1 MEMQHRAFWRGSLE
15 NKMKIALIALEFPP
29 LNTAGSVRPFRMAE
43 FLGKQGMSVTVF
55 TLSKDPE
62 HRLFSKPN
70 NLHLES
76 DTFEQIDISPSHPK
90 RNQRNKLREWLSV
103 GDYYLDVWGSD
114 VQAAMELHINTH
126 GKPDWIIGTC
136 PPFSTALLTRNL
148 SRLFNIPYVLDL
160 RDAWSQW
167 NVNPLTSYFHYHTVL
182 RRERKCIRDARL
194 TLTTSN
200 QTREDLLKL
209 HGHSST
215 IITVENGFDVDI
227 QFPDDISWNN
237 EKLVIGYVG
246 TFYYDPDSHKRM
258 HTPWHKRA
266 PHRWLHFTPRL
277 EDWTYRSPLYFFR
290 ILEHLFTS
298 DPIWK
303 EKIRIEF
310 VGRVPDWLES
320 MIDEFD
326 LRAVTTLHGQVSLEK
341 SLELQKRF
349 DFFLGTSAKI
359 AGQPDYSMGSKYY
372 EALQFLK
379 PILAVCGPSP
389 LADLVR
395 EGNIGIVLE
404 PDLPEESALRLADF
418 IASGKQELNPQQL
431 APRSRPHQLE
441 KLMDFLINQS

>member
-1 MEMQHRAFWRGSLE
+1 M
-15 NKMKIALIALEFPP
+15 N
-29 LNTAGSVRPFRMAE
+29 
-43 FLGKQGMSVTVF
+43 VTVF
-55 TLSKDPE
+55 TLSKNPE
-62 HRLFSKPN
+62 LKIFSKPN

-76 DTFEQIDISPSHPK
+76 NSFEIVAINPSHPGK
-90 RNQRNKLREWLSV
+90 NQRSKLREWFSV
-103 GDYYLDVWGSD
+103 GDYYLDVWGAD
-114 VQAAMELHINTH
+114 VQEAMELHINTH

-136 PPFSTALLTRNL
+136 PPFSTALLIRKL
-148 SRLFNIPYVLDL
+148 SRMFNIPYILDL

-167 NVNPLTSYFHYHTVL
+167 NVSPLTSYFHYRTVL
-182 RRERKCIRDARL
+182 GRERKCLRDARS

-200 QTREDLLKL
+200 QTRQDLLKL

-215 IITVENGFDVDI
+215 IMTIENGYDVDI

-237 EKLVIGYVG
+237 EQLVIGYVG

-258 HTPWHKRA
+258 HTPWYKRA
-266 PHRWLHFTPRL
+266 PHRWLHFAPRL

-290 ILEHLFTS
+290 ILNQLFSS

-303 EKIRIEF
+303 ERIRIEF

-326 LRAVTTLHGQVSLEK
+326 LRTITTLHGQVSLEK

-389 LADLVR
+389 LADMVR
-395 EGNIGIVLE
+395 EGNIGTVLD
-404 PDLPEESALRLADF
+404 PDLPEESALQLADF
-418 IASGKQELNPQQL
+418 IMSGKQKLNPEHL
-431 APRSRPHQLE
+431 ATRSRAHQLE
-441 KLMDFLINQS
+441 KLWGFLINQST